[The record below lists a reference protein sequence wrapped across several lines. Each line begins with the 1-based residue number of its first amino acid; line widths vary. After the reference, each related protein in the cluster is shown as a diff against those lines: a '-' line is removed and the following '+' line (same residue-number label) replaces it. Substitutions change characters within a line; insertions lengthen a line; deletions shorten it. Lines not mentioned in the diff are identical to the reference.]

1 MMWCLTMMTM
11 NKVQKYSSS
20 ILGELLNE
28 VSPKV
33 SEKTRKRMLLAGRI
47 EDAIKEKGWAKVDFA
62 RVMGRW
68 HSLVTKWLSGTYNFN
83 IELLFDIGSVL
94 GVKLIVV
101 EGES

>member
-1 MMWCLTMMTM
+1 MG
-11 NKVQKYSSS
+11 QEYSSS
-20 ILGELLNE
+20 ILGELLSE

-33 SEKTRKRMLLAGRI
+33 SEKTRTRMLLAWRI
-47 EDAIKEKGWAKVDFA
+47 EDAIKGKGWRKVDFA
-62 RVMGRW
+62 RALGKR

-83 IELLFDIGSVL
+83 IELLFDIESVL